1 MNRYLKNI
9 HAGKAINFE
18 AFLKKLPD
26 DIARRHRD
34 YFAVEK
40 VGPQKWRVS
49 CLEDGLLE
57 RLEVAAV
64 KPENRSQA
72 AGQGDSHRH
81 ATDHAFL
88 LVYHSFLDGPRPEVI
103 MLSPKGAVCN
113 FKPKKFA
120 LLVENEQNF
129 FDNVR
134 MLGFL
139 GECTGDTFS
148 LDNCDVILGSGN
160 RVTRPLVLDWLG
172 QYDSL
177 FCAFDYDLGGLKM
190 FGSIHRYLGGK
201 AQFAQPIHWHSWYG
215 SFRKTPGTTE
225 RFVQAIAAAECF
237 GFEGLAEAFRK
248 TGHFMEQETILD
260 EH

>member
-9 HAGKAINFE
+9 RAHKPINFE
-18 AFLKKLPD
+18 VFLKKLPA

-34 YFAVEK
+34 YFSVEK
-40 VGPQKWRVS
+40 VGPQKWLVS

-57 RLEVAAV
+57 RLEGAAA
-64 KPENRSQA
+64 KPESRSQA
-72 AGQGDSHRH
+72 ASQGDSHRH
-81 ATDHAFL
+81 ATDRAFL
-88 LVYHSFLDGPRPEVI
+88 LVYHSLLKDSRPEVV
-103 MLSPKGAVCN
+103 MLSGEGAVCS
-113 FKPKKFA
+113 FKSKRFG

-129 FDNVR
+129 FDNAR
-134 MLGFL
+134 MLRFL
-139 GECTGDTFS
+139 GECTDGAFS

-190 FGSIHRYLGGK
+190 FGSIQRYLGDK
-201 AQFAQPIHWHSWYG
+201 AHFVQPLQWLDWHG
-215 SFRKTPGTTE
+215 AFRKTPGRTE
-225 RFVQAIAAAECF
+225 RFVQAITAAERF

-248 TGHFMEQETILD
+248 TGHFMEQEMILD

>member
-9 HAGKAINFE
+9 RDGKAINFE

-26 DIARRHRD
+26 DIAGRHWK
-34 YFAVEK
+34 YFSVEK
-40 VGPQKWRVS
+40 VGAQKWRVS

-57 RLEVAAV
+57 RLEMVAV
-64 KPENRSQA
+64 KPESRSQA
-72 AGQGDSHRH
+72 ASQGDSHRH
-81 ATDHAFL
+81 APDHAFL
-88 LVYHSFLDGPRPEVI
+88 LVYHSLQKGQRPEVV
-103 MLSPKGAVCN
+103 MLSREGAVCN
-113 FKPKKFA
+113 FKSKKFG

-129 FDNVR
+129 FDNTR
-134 MLGFL
+134 MLEFL
-139 GECTGDTFS
+139 GECEGDNFS

-190 FGSIHRYLGGK
+190 FGSIKRYLGDK
-201 AQFAQPIHWHSWYG
+201 AHFAQPIHWHQWHNA
-215 SFRKTPGTTE
+215 FRKTPGSSE
-225 RFVQAIAAAECF
+225 RFAQAIAAAESF
-237 GFEGLAEAFRK
+237 GFDGLAVAFRK
-248 TGHFMEQETILD
+248 TGHFMEQEMILD